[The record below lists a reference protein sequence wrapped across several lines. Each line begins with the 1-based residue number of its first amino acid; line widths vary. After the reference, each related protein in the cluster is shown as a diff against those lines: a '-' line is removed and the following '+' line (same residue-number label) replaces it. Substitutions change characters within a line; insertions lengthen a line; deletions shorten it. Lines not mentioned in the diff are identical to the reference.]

1 MADAVSID
9 CKSIGV
15 ESSEGIRNYPASVA
29 IVNEDKICVYN
40 AVINPRNLQIS
51 DYRTRFHGIQAQ
63 DLSRG
68 LHIKVVRQ
76 AVSRILKNCLLV
88 GYDVSRSLR
97 LLGLGHPEDNIRDV
111 STYHLYTRYKKY
123 NPTLRQLTRS
133 YLSRGLEA
141 PRTPVK
147 DATAAMDLYLKVA
160 EFWEEELVNET
171 DSSECDEDSYYTD

>member
-40 AVINPRNLQIS
+40 AVINPRNLQ
-51 DYRTRFHGIQAQ
+51 
-63 DLSRG
+63 
-68 LHIKVVRQ
+68 
-76 AVSRILKNCLLV
+76 
-88 GYDVSRSLR
+88 
-97 LLGLGHPEDNIRDV
+97 
-111 STYHLYTRYKKY
+111 YKKY

-141 PRTPVK
+141 PRTAVK

-160 EFWEEELVNET
+160 EFWEEELLNET